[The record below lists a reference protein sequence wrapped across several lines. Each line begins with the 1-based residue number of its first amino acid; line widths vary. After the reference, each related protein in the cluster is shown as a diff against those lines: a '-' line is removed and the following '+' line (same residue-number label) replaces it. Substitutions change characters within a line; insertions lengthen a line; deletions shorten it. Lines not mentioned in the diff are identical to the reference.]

1 MCNSIHLITKNI
13 TNLGQIKLGNEDIV
27 TNNAI

>member
-1 MCNSIHLITKNI
+1 MCNSILITKNI